1 MHKIA
6 FVASGFLAIAGI
18 ALLAS
23 QIGDSSSDSL
33 RGAGLFLFSCGIL
46 AAAVGFYLP
55 ARRLKTDGEAIA
67 AVKKKKSDRVC
78 SVCNDRRAEVFCRV
92 HVARLCLVCLSTHDD
107 GRNCLYVPATRASAA
122 YK

>member
-1 MHKIA
+1 MHRVA
-6 FVASGFLAIAGI
+6 FVASGFFAIAGI

-23 QIGDSSSDSL
+23 QVGDSPSDSL

-46 AAAVGFYLP
+46 AAALGFYLP
-55 ARRLKTDGEAIA
+55 ARRMNADSEAPA
-67 AVKKKKSDRVC
+67 AKKKKGDRVC

-92 HVARLCLVCLSTHDD
+92 HVARLCLVCLGTHDD
-107 GRNCLYVPATRASAA
+107 GRNCLYVPAARASAA